1 MQKDA
6 NSRDTLDAQDINSKN
21 HFEAQLAKAVLAF
34 NEQGFNVAL
43 YWSNDSPED
52 TLSFVPTS
60 AITGE
65 GLSDLIYQLCKM
77 GQTS

>member
-1 MQKDA
+1 MT
-6 NSRDTLDAQDINSKN
+6 NSRDTLESQSINTQS
-21 HFEAQLAKAVLAF
+21 HFEDQVKKTVLAF

-43 YWSNDSPED
+43 YWENDSPED

-65 GLSDLIYQLCKM
+65 GLPDLM
-77 GQTS
+77 F

>member
-1 MQKDA
+1 VTQ
-6 NSRDTLDAQDINSKN
+6 TQDSKN
-21 HFEAQLAKAVLAF
+21 HFEAQLQKTILAF

-43 YWSNDSPED
+43 YWDNNSPED

-65 GLSDLIYQLCKM
+65 GLSDLIYNLCHM
-77 GQTS
+77 G

>member
-1 MQKDA
+1 MRAGA
-6 NSRDTLDAQDINSKN
+6 NSRDTLEAQDNAQN
-21 HFEAQLAKAVLAF
+21 HFETQLQKTILAF

-43 YWSNDSPED
+43 YWDNQSPED

-65 GLSDLIYQLCKM
+65 GLSDLIY
-77 GQTS
+77 